1 MSLGFYFDMNRC
13 FGCRVCQ
20 VACKDRLGLEEA
32 GPRPRRVQ
40 TYTTGTYPNAMLYH
54 ASISCN
60 HCEAPACVANC
71 PTGAMYKD
79 ENGLVLHDDNTCI
92 GCKTCVASCPYGA
105 PQYSEEKNLIV
116 KCDTCAALRENG
128 MNPVCVDACIGRA
141 IEFGDI
147 EELKSRHGDAL
158 VSEIAVTGEAVTE
171 PNLLI
176 NPKEAALQEDC
187 KETII

>member
-1 MSLGFYFDMNRC
+1 
-13 FGCRVCQ
+13 
-20 VACKDRLGLEEA
+20 
-32 GPRPRRVQ
+32 
-40 TYTTGTYPNAMLYH
+40 
-54 ASISCN
+54 
-60 HCEAPACVANC
+60 
-71 PTGAMYKD
+71 
-79 ENGLVLHDDNTCI
+79 
-92 GCKTCVASCPYGA
+92 
-105 PQYSEEKNLIV
+105 
-116 KCDTCAALRENG
+116 

-176 NPKEAALQEDC
+176 NPKEAALQEDY